1 MYANEYV
8 ALELHR
14 IRIQKFE
21 NRMKQKGNVI
31 NELAERLSLKKNK
44 DQKDIDQANK

>member
-21 NRMKQKGNVI
+21 NRMKKKGNVI
-31 NELAERLSLKKNK
+31 NELAERLKNRKNK
-44 DQKDIDQANK
+44 NNSDEDNK

>member
-1 MYANEYV
+1 MYTNEYV

-21 NRMKQKGNVI
+21 NRMKKKGNVI
-31 NELAERLSLKKNK
+31 NELAERLKKHKSPDTPNQDK
-44 DQKDIDQANK
+44 K

>member
-14 IRIQKFE
+14 IRLEKFE
-21 NRMKQKGNVI
+21 NRMKKKGNVI
-31 NELAERLSLKKNK
+31 NELAERLKNRKDKKTAHTEK
-44 DQKDIDQANK
+44 E

>member
-14 IRIQKFE
+14 LRIEKFD
-21 NRMKQKGNVI
+21 NRMKKKGNVI
-31 NELAERLSLKKNK
+31 NELAERLKMNKN
-44 DQKDIDQANK
+44 QKNEKQEKE

>member
-14 IRIQKFE
+14 LRLQKFE
-21 NRMKQKGNVI
+21 NRMKKKGNVI
-31 NELAERLSLKKNK
+31 NELAERLKNRKNK
-44 DQKDIDQANK
+44 KSETEKE